1 MKRNALFLFSVL
13 PLCLLLSIPA
23 LALESPGVVLFSPQ
37 RTVKK
42 VRQVAAR
49 FSEPMVPFGDP
60 RLSDPFEISC
70 PVKGKGRWADD
81 RNWAYDFEE
90 DLPAGIRCEFML
102 KPGLTTLSGKVVAG
116 EQKFSFSTGG
126 PAILFSTPREGTIH
140 VDEEQIFLLLL
151 DAEADGESILA
162 NASFSVEGIEERVGV
177 AFAKEEER
185 KKLLDSIPEQVFVSL
200 CREIFGK
207 KTTLEFRKRK
217 DLYDDPRIV
226 FLRAKQRFPAETK
239 VNLVWG
245 KGIRSR
251 TGFATDEPQVLH
263 FRTRG
268 PFTATFRCPRENPN
282 AACIPLLPMSLH
294 FSASISRELAEK
306 IALKGPG
313 EKMYKPSLGR
323 DGEEVEFVFS
333 VEFKGAFPENTTFS
347 LVLPENVQDD
357 AGRLLANAGKFPL
370 AVATDAFPPLAK
382 FSAPFGIIEL
392 SDPVL
397 PVTLRNLEA
406 QVRTRML
413 EVDENGKDTIDRI
426 KEGSLDKTIRIGKA
440 IQSILPDSMKEKGE
454 NVISGLQGRLQEIQT
469 DREEKIAEWLRKV
482 MRSQRYPWP
491 SRRES
496 LLAGASG
503 TRTFSVPKPNGEK
516 AFEVVGIPLPKA
528 GFYVV
533 EMESRILGSAL
544 LGAEEP
550 MYVPAAALVTN
561 LAAHFKWGRES
572 SIVWVTTL
580 DKGEPVEDARVIV
593 RNSSGNVLWQGNT
606 DANGIAWIRQE
617 LPPEKYQEK
626 CDPLCGHFITARKGE
641 DLTFVF
647 SDWDT
652 GIEPWRFQ
660 LPTGDNHDPTIAHTV
675 FDRTLFRAGETVQ
688 MKHFIRRHSMQ
699 GLFFVREEKLPK
711 AVLIEHKGSEQRYE
725 LPLKWGPGGN
735 AETTWKI
742 PPDAKLGEYG
752 VAYLAKE
759 TGKTVQRTEVG
770 RYRAGDEEYYSAKRW
785 PSGSFRVEEYR
796 VPLMKGSIQAPGG
809 PFVRVKEMDLDLLV
823 SYLSGGGAGEAPV
836 KLRTDIQTRHVGFP
850 DYGEFVFSNGKV
862 KEGVTRGAT
871 AVYEEEGGEEDEAT
885 EGAAQPREAGKKRAM
900 QVRDLVLDRYGA
912 LRTKVKGLPLS
923 TIPKDLVA
931 ELEYRDPNGETQT
944 VSARIP
950 IWPARLLVGIKPDS
964 WAASKN
970 AFKFHVAV
978 LDIKGKPAANIPVTV
993 DLFQRKHYSHRTRL
1007 VGGFYSYENV
1017 TEVKRLGGTLCKGT
1031 TDAMGLLICETEA
1044 PVSGNVILQA
1054 TAKDKQGNESVANRD
1069 VWVAGRDEWWFE
1081 VADSD
1086 RIDLLP
1092 ERKRYEPGET
1102 AKFQVRMPFREATAL
1117 VTVEREGIVDVFLK
1131 ALSGKKP
1138 VIEVPVKN
1146 YHAPNV
1152 FVSALCVRGR
1162 VAGSPPTAMVDLG
1175 KPAYKLGIAEINVG
1189 WKVHELKVGVAPE
1202 KDVYKI
1208 REKVRVKIRVGKAVG
1223 GPPPTGTEAAVAAVD
1238 EGLLELTPNESWQ
1251 LLRAMMGRRPYEV
1264 RTSTA
1269 QMQVTGKR
1277 HFGLKAIP
1285 SGGGGGKQATR
1296 KFFDTL
1302 LYWNA
1307 RVPLDNNGEAEVEI
1321 PLNDSLT
1328 SFRIVAVASAGAEF
1342 FGTGEA
1348 SIRTTQDLILISG
1361 LPPLVREGDR
1371 FRAGFTARNSTDH
1384 PMEVRVTANA
1394 SGAKELSPHVQ
1405 SLAPGEAKEVGWDIR
1420 VPVGVDTLDWEV
1432 TAKTEGNGTG
1442 DRIKVKQKVAAAV
1455 PVRTFQA
1462 TITQLAEP
1470 VAMELEKPAD
1480 AVPGKGGID
1489 VSFRAKLSEGMGGV
1503 KYFMKE
1509 YPYTCLEQKISR
1521 AVALRDAAMWKE
1533 IMEGLPSYLD
1543 GDGLV
1548 KYFPSMIRGS
1558 DALTAYL
1565 LSIADETG
1573 YEISA
1578 PLKNRME
1585 DALTGFIQGRIV
1597 RHGFLPTADLSIRK
1611 IAALEALSRSG
1622 KSSPSLLG
1630 SITLE
1635 PNLWPTS
1642 AVLDWANVL
1651 LRTPT
1656 IPDREKR
1663 LNEAEQI
1670 LRSRLNFQGTTMGF
1684 STERTDYLWWL
1695 MVSGDVNAVKG
1706 VLTFLRMKGWEPDM
1720 PRIVNGAIGRQY
1732 RGAWNTT
1739 IANAWGVLAMEEFS
1753 EKYESA
1759 PVSGTTQAALAGS
1772 ARSVDWGKSPSGEIV
1787 SLGWPK
1793 GKGTLSLSHRGTGKP
1808 WATIRSLAAIP
1819 LKEPFSSGYRI
1830 AKTVTPV
1837 VQRNQGTWGRGD
1849 VARVTLTIDA
1859 QADMTWVVV
1868 SDPVPAGASILGT
1881 GLGRDSQLL
1890 ARGEKR
1896 EGLAWPAFEERAFDS
1911 FRAYYEFVPKGKW
1924 TVEYTVRLNNEGSFL
1939 LPATRVEAL
1948 YAPEMFGEF
1957 PNPAFE
1963 VRP

>member
-239 VNLVWG
+239 LNLVWG

-251 TGFATDEPQVLH
+251 TGIATDEPQVLH

-282 AACIPLLPMSLH
+282 AACIPLLPMFLH

-313 EKMYKPSLGR
+313 EKRYKPSLGR
-323 DGEEVEFVFS
+323 DGGEVEFVFS

-347 LVLPENVQDD
+347 LVLPENVKDD
-357 AGRLLANAGKFPL
+357 AGRLLANADKFPL

-544 LGAEEP
+544 LGADEP

-688 MKHFIRRHSMQ
+688 MKHFIRRPSLQ

-711 AVLIEHKGSEQRYE
+711 AVLIEHMGSEQRYE

-735 AETTWKI
+735 GETTWKI
-742 PPDAKLGEYG
+742 PLDAKRGEYG
-752 VAYLAKE
+752 VALLAKE
-759 TGKTVQRTEVG
+759 TRKTVQRTEAG

-785 PSGSFRVEEYR
+785 PSGFFRVEEYR

-871 AVYEEEGGEEDEAT
+871 AAYEEEGGGEDEAT
-885 EGAAQPREAGKKRAM
+885 EEAAQPHEAGKKRAM

-1044 PVSGNVILQA
+1044 AVSGNVILQ
-1054 TAKDKQGNESVANRD
+1054 
-1069 VWVAGRDEWWFE
+1069 
-1081 VADSD
+1081 
-1086 RIDLLP
+1086 
-1092 ERKRYEPGET
+1092 
-1102 AKFQVRMPFREATAL
+1102 ATAL

-1131 ALSGKKP
+1131 ALSGKEP
-1138 VIEVPVKN
+1138 VIEAPGKN

-1162 VAGSPPTAMVDLG
+1162 IAGSSPTAMVDLG

-1189 WKVHELKVGVAPE
+1189 WKIHELKVGVAPE

-1238 EGLLELTPNESWQ
+1238 EGLLEL
-1251 LLRAMMGRRPYEV
+1251 
-1264 RTSTA
+1264 
-1269 QMQVTGKR
+1269 
-1277 HFGLKAIP
+1277 
-1285 SGGGGGKQATR
+1285 
-1296 KFFDTL
+1296 
-1302 LYWNA
+1302 
-1307 RVPLDNNGEAEVEI
+1307 
-1321 PLNDSLT
+1321 
-1328 SFRIVAVASAGAEF
+1328 
-1342 FGTGEA
+1342 
-1348 SIRTTQDLILISG
+1348 
-1361 LPPLVREGDR
+1361 
-1371 FRAGFTARNSTDH
+1371 
-1384 PMEVRVTANA
+1384 
-1394 SGAKELSPHVQ
+1394 
-1405 SLAPGEAKEVGWDIR
+1405 
-1420 VPVGVDTLDWEV
+1420 
-1432 TAKTEGNGTG
+1432 
-1442 DRIKVKQKVAAAV
+1442 
-1455 PVRTFQA
+1455 
-1462 TITQLAEP
+1462 
-1470 VAMELEKPAD
+1470 KP
-1480 AVPGKGGID
+1480 
-1489 VSFRAKLSEGMGGV
+1489 
-1503 KYFMKE
+1503 
-1509 YPYTCLEQKISR
+1509 
-1521 AVALRDAAMWKE
+1521 
-1533 IMEGLPSYLD
+1533 
-1543 GDGLV
+1543 
-1548 KYFPSMIRGS
+1548 
-1558 DALTAYL
+1558 
-1565 LSIADETG
+1565 
-1573 YEISA
+1573 
-1578 PLKNRME
+1578 
-1585 DALTGFIQGRIV
+1585 
-1597 RHGFLPTADLSIRK
+1597 
-1611 IAALEALSRSG
+1611 
-1622 KSSPSLLG
+1622 
-1630 SITLE
+1630 
-1635 PNLWPTS
+1635 
-1642 AVLDWANVL
+1642 
-1651 LRTPT
+1651 
-1656 IPDREKR
+1656 
-1663 LNEAEQI
+1663 
-1670 LRSRLNFQGTTMGF
+1670 
-1684 STERTDYLWWL
+1684 
-1695 MVSGDVNAVKG
+1695 
-1706 VLTFLRMKGWEPDM
+1706 
-1720 PRIVNGAIGRQY
+1720 
-1732 RGAWNTT
+1732 
-1739 IANAWGVLAMEEFS
+1739 
-1753 EKYESA
+1753 
-1759 PVSGTTQAALAGS
+1759 
-1772 ARSVDWGKSPSGEIV
+1772 
-1787 SLGWPK
+1787 
-1793 GKGTLSLSHRGTGKP
+1793 
-1808 WATIRSLAAIP
+1808 
-1819 LKEPFSSGYRI
+1819 
-1830 AKTVTPV
+1830 
-1837 VQRNQGTWGRGD
+1837 
-1849 VARVTLTIDA
+1849 
-1859 QADMTWVVV
+1859 
-1868 SDPVPAGASILGT
+1868 
-1881 GLGRDSQLL
+1881 
-1890 ARGEKR
+1890 
-1896 EGLAWPAFEERAFDS
+1896 
-1911 FRAYYEFVPKGKW
+1911 
-1924 TVEYTVRLNNEGSFL
+1924 
-1939 LPATRVEAL
+1939 
-1948 YAPEMFGEF
+1948 
-1957 PNPAFE
+1957 
-1963 VRP
+1963 